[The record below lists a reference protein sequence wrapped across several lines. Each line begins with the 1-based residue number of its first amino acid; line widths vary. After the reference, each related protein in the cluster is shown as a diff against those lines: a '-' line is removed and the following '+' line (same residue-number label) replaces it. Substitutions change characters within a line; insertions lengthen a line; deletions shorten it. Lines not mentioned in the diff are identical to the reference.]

1 MKFRFFNTS
10 DSYGVISKNFH
21 WIMTAV
27 ILFNF
32 AIGLMLEDLEKG
44 PLRFFLFNIHKSLG
58 ILVIIL
64 IVPRLLW
71 RLVNSVPVALGGNK
85 FLDKIS
91 KYAHYFFYFILLVVA
106 FSGWTYSSARGNV
119 VSVFGLFSV
128 PPLVE
133 KNDVIA
139 KLAVNVHKISV
150 YVFIAVLVLHV
161 LASLFH
167 HFILKDKTLRRMWYG
182 NTD

>member
-1 MKFRFFNTS
+1 MKLRFSNTL
-10 DSYGVISKNFH
+10 DSFGLVSKNFH
-21 WIMTAV
+21 WIMTVVV
-27 ILFNF
+27 ILNF
-32 AIGLMLEDLEKG
+32 AIGLILEDLDKS

-71 RLVNSVPVALGGNK
+71 RLVNVVPVALGGNK

-106 FSGWTYSSARGNV
+106 FSGWTYSSARGGI
-119 VSVFGLFSV
+119 VSVFGLFTV

-133 KNDVIA
+133 KNEVIA
-139 KLAVNVHKISV
+139 KLAINAHQISV
-150 YVFIAVLVLHV
+150 YVFIIVLVIHV

-182 NTD
+182 NSD

>member
-71 RLVNSVPVALGGNK
+71 RLV
-85 FLDKIS
+85 
-91 KYAHYFFYFILLVVA
+91 
-106 FSGWTYSSARGNV
+106 
-119 VSVFGLFSV
+119 
-128 PPLVE
+128 
-133 KNDVIA
+133 
-139 KLAVNVHKISV
+139 
-150 YVFIAVLVLHV
+150 
-161 LASLFH
+161 
-167 HFILKDKTLRRMWYG
+167 
-182 NTD
+182 

>member
-1 MKFRFFNTS
+1 MKLRFLNTL
-10 DSYGVISKNFH
+10 DSFGLVSKNFH
-21 WIMTAV
+21 WIMTVVV
-27 ILFNF
+27 ILNF
-32 AIGLMLEDLEKG
+32 AIGLILEDLEKS

-71 RLVNSVPVALGGNK
+71 RLVNVVPVALGGNK

-91 KYAHYFFYFILLVVA
+91 KYALLVVA
-106 FSGWTYSSARGNV
+106 FSGWTYSSARGGV
-119 VSVFGLFSV
+119 VSVFGLFTV

-133 KNDVIA
+133 KNEVIA
-139 KLAVNVHKISV
+139 KLAIKVHQISV
-150 YVFIAVLVLHV
+150 YVFITVLAIHI

-182 NTD
+182 NSD